1 MNKTDISIET
11 ILRIPGSWESPREL
25 IERLPPG
32 FRLTPDALIMPDAT
46 EIEMSPRP
54 PDDEFADIFESSC
67 RQPAAA
73 DELTIVRNYAANICL
88 IGPGGSL
95 DAATKMM
102 HAGAAIVR
110 AGGAGV
116 FIDNSGLS
124 HGGRNWIEMAED
136 ASSDALSFA
145 FVTLV
150 QEEREV
156 WTIGMHVLGFPEI
169 VMRRADAHENEDTF
183 IDVIRYVCQGDR
195 PIGDGHVLAFERAP
209 CFRVVAVANEGIDP
223 EMPMFNPFGRLKLV
237 SLKDLADSN

>member
-25 IERLPPG
+25 IERLPTG
-32 FRLTPDALIMPDAT
+32 FRLTPDALIMPDET

-73 DELTIVRNYAANICL
+73 NELAIVRNYAANICL

-102 HAGAAIVR
+102 HAGAVIVR

-124 HGGRNWIEMAED
+124 HGGRNWIEMAGD
-136 ASSDALSFA
+136 ASSDALSYA

-150 QEEREV
+150 QGEHEV

-169 VMRRADAHENEDTF
+169 VMSRNDTDANEDLI
-183 IDVIRYVCQGDR
+183 IDVIRYVCRGDR
-195 PIGDGHVLAFERAP
+195 PIGDGHFLADEHALRFQ
-209 CFRVVAVANEGIDP
+209 AVSTANEEFEPGS
-223 EMPMFNPFGRLKLV
+223 PMHNPFGRLKLI
-237 SLKDLADSN
+237 SIKDLGEAN